1 VRSIQQQH
9 GVLFLDKP
17 FGLSSNQ
24 ALSKIKRLFQS
35 KKAGHTGCLDPY
47 ATGLLPV
54 CLGEA
59 TKFAQYLLDAHKT
72 YEATVQLG
80 ITTTTGDREGDVLET
95 RAVECTLPEITVALA
110 HFKGASTQIP
120 PMYSALK
127 HQGKP
132 LYAWAREGVIL
143 ERASRNI
150 EVFFLELIS
159 HEGSQFKIKVSV
171 SKGTYIRTLVE
182 DIGQWLGCGAH
193 LYDLRRTEVGG
204 LNTMHPLSYWEA
216 LSFEERVKN
225 LQPMDSL
232 VNTWPKLIL
241 TSIDCRAL
249 GSGQKVQLSDAFS
262 GWHCLYTQQKT
273 FVGIGYLDK
282 GFISKRR
289 VLSGCAQHEPLFMG
303 E

>member
-1 VRSIQQQH
+1 MRPDFPSGVKPSSQQQ

-24 ALSKIKRLFQS
+24 ALSRIKRLFQS

-80 ITTTTGDREGDVLET
+80 VTTTTGDREGDVLET
-95 RAVECTLPEITVALA
+95 RAVECSQSDVEAALEC
-110 HFKGASTQIP
+110 FRGIGTQIP

-132 LYAWAREGVIL
+132 LYAWAREGVVL
-143 ERASRNI
+143 ERAPRHI
-150 EVFFLELIS
+150 EVFSLELLAY
-159 HEGSQFKIKVSV
+159 EGAQFKIKVSV

-182 DIGQWLGCGAH
+182 DLGQWLGCGAH
-193 LYDLRRTEVGG
+193 LYDLRRTEVGRCTLCPIG
-204 LNTMHPLSYWEA
+204 
-216 LSFEERVKN
+216 
-225 LQPMDSL
+225 
-232 VNTWPKLIL
+232 
-241 TSIDCRAL
+241 
-249 GSGQKVQLSDAFS
+249 
-262 GWHCLYTQQKT
+262 KT
-273 FVGIGYLDK
+273 FLLK
-282 GFISKRR
+282 
-289 VLSGCAQHEPLFMG
+289 SG
-303 E
+303 